1 MEARRSLERLNILKE
16 GKVGPLFEK
25 WRKVLLSMEDRE
37 AVGLLEGLKNNPEDD
52 ELQRRL
58 VERLSKYNFVRL
70 VLAGVYELDEKGFLR
85 LTEIGNRAHY
95 NVTRNERLMKIV
107 RRSGEEPEYF
117 VQKKYKSYGSFFK
130 KLRKI
135 FVGAHQP
142 SEISR
147 RASLEWALRKMQEPT
162 FHGFK
167 YKELMKLLADEIIKE
182 AERIRRE
189 QGSA

>member
-95 NVTRNERLMKIV
+95 NVTRNERLMEIV
-107 RRSGEEPEYF
+107 ERSSEGP
-117 VQKKYKSYGSFFK
+117 KYSVREDYRSYRGFFK

-135 FVGAHQP
+135 FEGGYEP
-142 SEISR
+142 SATPQ
-147 RASLEWALRKMQEPT
+147 RAPLEWALRKMQETT